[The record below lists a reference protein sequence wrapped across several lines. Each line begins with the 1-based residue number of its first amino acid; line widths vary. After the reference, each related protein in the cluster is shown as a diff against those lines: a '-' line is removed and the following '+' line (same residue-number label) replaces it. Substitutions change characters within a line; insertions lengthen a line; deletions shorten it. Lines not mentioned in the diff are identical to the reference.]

1 MAEPARKQDS
11 GIEPDIAPDLR
22 AIQGGG
28 ESTSDR
34 GNLRAVNDQELNP
47 EALNKD
53 GSVADKESTPS
64 NVIQGPWANNVSKN
78 NTPGGIKFDK
88 LKFIK
93 KRGPLA
99 GIILTLVGGAI
110 GMGGL
115 LAPGLGIVHLKEI
128 FTNALNDSEPALSQ
142 RTLKMLAMKA
152 DGVKNSFAESKDG
165 KCNVKCKFGTM
176 NDAMKRNLEA
186 KGFEVKSDSSRFPGR
201 HVVTEITFP
210 DKKTVT
216 KNGADFKEALK
227 NPARASEFNKV
238 FNSKTAYF
246 LNSKFGSML
255 KSKLGL
261 NKIAELAGNTKEKV
275 VESMRKAMGLE
286 GASAAVDPA
295 LKLSAEERARTG
307 KFKAAFSVTDTL
319 QSKALGKGAN
329 VVGAACVLY
338 GGARDISIAVK
349 MAKMAQFAAL
359 AMIVLKLADQIKSG
373 DSPDPAV
380 VEQVGNQLTQTDI
393 NKTITGSGGKASPNA
408 FFGKS
413 AFDSVGYKSAAFG
426 DNPGTL
432 SAQDQTYSTA
442 PVGALAAALG
452 TLTALLVKGGEPA
465 IAVAHGLC
473 KTAGNTVLAVFM
485 TCGTEIVA
493 ALATA
498 VETAGVGAF
507 VSLAWCGAK
516 LAFITAGIAIAISQG
531 IGAVKDAILGSE
543 LPNIDENTIGAAA
556 GDAIYTGSAGILGG
570 ASATYAMKAG
580 TSADIKQYAL
590 DTAAIKEQNDAIA
603 RYDAQKTPL
612 NVYDKYSFLGS
623 IVDNLNIVSLAN
635 SSVASNFGSILS
647 LIPHAFASL
656 VPTSRATETTTEA
669 QKKAGLYGGVCPDQ
683 GLSSVN
689 VDADSFCNP
698 SYVMSSTEM
707 NADSNTVID
716 YMVKNNDID
725 LDTGSPVAGSEYEK
739 FITNCA
745 DRIEPLGE
753 TAAPIESD
761 DYIWSV
767 GLKCTSNSEQLSNFR
782 SYHMDVAISDTMDGD
797 PTPTTPAPASG
808 STAVGNT
815 KIDYTDAGA
824 DIVCAN
830 EKPGT
835 TPVFQDGYYENS
847 NGTINLMYGGSPYK
861 VSKVKIRI
869 CQIGN
874 GIDKPVNSQISASAT
889 QMLKD
894 NSKLR
899 VVSGFRDMA
908 LQTSLWLGHPDRAW
922 VARPGTSNH
931 QMGIAMDLGCGGYQT
946 ITSGDSCF
954 NWLKA
959 NASKY
964 GFTNYAPE
972 PWHWSVG
979 GN

>member
-1 MAEPARKQDS
+1 MAEPARKQNS

-28 ESTSDR
+28 ESTPNR
-34 GNLRAVNDQELNP
+34 GNLRAVNDQESNP
-47 EALNKD
+47 EAPNKD
-53 GSVADKESTPS
+53 GSVADQEGAPS
-64 NVIQGPWANNVSKN
+64 NVIQGPWANNVSKS

-88 LKFIK
+88 LNFIK
-93 KRGPLA
+93 KKGPLA
-99 GIILTLVGGAI
+99 GIILTLVGGAL

-142 RTLKMLAMKA
+142 RTLTMLARKA
-152 DGVKNSFAESKDG
+152 NGVKSSFAESKDG

-176 NDAMKRNLEA
+176 SDSMKRNLEA
-186 KGFEVKSDSSRFPGR
+186 KGFHVDPVKSNLVGR
-201 HVVTEITFP
+201 HVVKQITFP
-210 DKKTVT
+210 DGTVV
-216 KNGADFKEALK
+216 KNGADFKAALK
-227 NPARASEFNKV
+227 DPARASSFNKV

-261 NKIAELAGNTKEKV
+261 DKLPKLAGNTKEKV
-275 VESMRKAMGLE
+275 VESMRKALGLE
-286 GASAAVDPA
+286 GKSAAADPA
-295 LKLSAEERARTG
+295 LKLSAEERARSG
-307 KFKAAFSVTDTL
+307 KFKAAFSVTDTI
-319 QSKALGKGAN
+319 QTKAVGTAGN
-329 VVGAACVLY
+329 VVGGACVAY
-338 GGARDISIAVK
+338 GAARDISLAVK
-349 MAKMAQFAAL
+349 VAKMAQFAAM

-380 VEQVGNQLTQTDI
+380 VEQVGNQLTQTDP
-393 NKTITGSGGKASPNA
+393 NKTITGSDGKTSPNA
-408 FFGKS
+408 FFDKS
-413 AFDSVGYKSAAFG
+413 GFDSVGYKMAAFG

-432 SAQDQTYSTA
+432 SAQDQIYSTA
-442 PVGALAAALG
+442 PVGALAVALG
-452 TLTALLVKGGEPA
+452 IFTSTIVKGGAPA
-465 IAVAHGLC
+465 VTAVHDLC
-473 KTAGNTVLAVFM
+473 KVAGNKVVAAAIV
-485 TCGTEIVA
+485 CGDTIVVA
-493 ALATA
+493 ALSAI
-498 VETAGVGAF
+498 ETGGLGAAGA
-507 VSLAWCGAK
+507 AIWCAAK
-516 LAFITAGIAIAISQG
+516 LTAMTFAIGIAISTGIS
-531 IGAVKDAILGSE
+531 AAKDAIVGPE
-543 LPNIDENTIGAAA
+543 MPQVDENTTGPAFTDAALV
-556 GDAIYTGSAGILGG
+556 GSAGILGG

-580 TSADIKQYAL
+580 TSTDIKQYVV
-590 DTAAIKEQNDAIA
+590 DTVAIREQNDAIA

-635 SSVASNFGSILS
+635 SSVASNFSSILS
-647 LIPHAFASL
+647 LIPRSFVSL
-656 VPTSRATETTTEA
+656 VPTSRAAETATEA

-683 GLSSVN
+683 ALASVN

-698 SYVMSSTEM
+698 SYVMSATEM
-707 NADSNTVID
+707 NADSNAVID
-716 YMVKNNDID
+716 YMVLKKDID
-725 LDTGSPVAGSEYEK
+725 LDTGKAIAGSPYEK

-745 DRIEPLGE
+745 DRVEPLGE

-767 GLKCTSNSEQLSNFR
+767 GLRCTENSEELSNFR

-797 PTPTTPAPASG
+797 LTPTTPAPTSG

-815 KIDYTDAGA
+815 NINYTDAGA

-847 NGTINLMYGGSPYK
+847 NGTTSLMYGGSPYK

-869 CQIGN
+869 CQIGS
-874 GIDKPVNSQISASAT
+874 GADKPVNSQISASTA

-894 NSKLR
+894 NNKLR
-899 VVSGFRDMA
+899 IVSGFRDMA
-908 LQTSLWLGHPDRAW
+908 LQTSLWLGHPDPAW

-931 QMGIAMDLGCGGYQT
+931 QMGIALDLGCGSYT
-946 ITSGDSCF
+946 LINSGDSCF
-954 NWLKA
+954 SWLKA

-964 GFTNYAPE
+964 GLINYAPE
-972 PWHWSVG
+972 PWHWSVSG
-979 GN
+979 S